1 MEHKSCQDRVVKHF
15 QEDKHQVALDRAA
28 ELKQHIEGYSE
39 AVKNIPTGFKLE
51 EEYRARKKKILEAL
65 GASEDNWH
73 DWQWQMRNRI
83 DDLETLRKLIPITEE
98 EAGQIQRASEKF
110 RWSVSPYYVSLMS
123 TDNSDCPVRM
133 QGIPGIKELQD
144 SWGKEDPMAE
154 ELTSPAPR
162 ITRRYADRLIIN
174 VTNQCAMFCRH
185 CQRRRN
191 IGEVDTPSPMEEI
204 RAAIDYIKNHAEI
217 RDVLI
222 TGGDPLTLAD
232 DKLDWILTA
241 LDQIE
246 HVEIKRIGSRTPVTM
261 PQRITQELCDMLEKH
276 HPLYLNTHFN
286 HPKEVTQEALR
297 ATRMLAKAGISLGN
311 QAVLLK
317 GINNDPHVMKKLNHE
332 LLKIHVR
339 PYYIFHAKA
348 VKGTTHFVPTVQ
360 EGLEIMEN
368 LRGYTS
374 GLAIPWYIINAPGGA
389 GKTPILPQYLLSM
402 GRDYVL
408 IRTWEGKVFRCANG
422 SI

>member
-1 MEHKSCQDRVVKHF
+1 MSSHSVVKHSD
-15 QEDKHQVALDRAA
+15 EEKRLVALERAE
-28 ELKQHIEGYSE
+28 ELKQHIKGYRE
-39 AVKNIPTGFKLE
+39 ASKNIPTGFNLSHEFKVRRDQIRE
-51 EEYRARKKKILEAL
+51 QL
-65 GASEDNWH
+65 GA
-73 DWQWQMRNRI
+73 
-83 DDLETLRKLIPITEE
+83 TEE
-98 EAGQIQRASEKF
+98 EWNDWHWQMQNRVNDLDTLRQLMPITDEEARHIEMVSMKF
-110 RWSVSPYYVSLMS
+110 RWAVSPYYLSIMS
-123 TDNSDCPVRM
+123 TDNPNCPVRM
-133 QGIPGIKELQD
+133 QGIPIGRELQD
-144 SWGKEDPMAE
+144 MWGKEDPMAE
-154 ELTSPAPR
+154 EFTSPAPR

-191 IGEVDTPSPMEEI
+191 IGEVDAPASLDEI
-204 RAAIDYIKNHAEI
+204 KAAIEYIKKNSEI

-222 TGGDPLTLAD
+222 TGGDPLTLTDA
-232 DKLDWILTA
+232 KLDWILTE
-241 LDQIE
+241 LDNIE

-276 HPLYLNTHFN
+276 HPLFINTHFN
-286 HPKEVTQEALR
+286 HPKEVTDEALR
-297 ATRMLAKAGISLGN
+297 ATRMLAKAGIPLGN

-339 PYYIFHAKA
+339 PYYIFHAKP
-348 VKGTTHFVPTVQ
+348 VKGTAHFVPTIQ

-368 LRGYTS
+368 LRGFTS

-402 GRDYVL
+402 GKNHVM
-408 IRTWEGKVFRCANG
+408 IRTWEGKVFRCANN
-422 SI
+422 SL